1 MASTNTGADAANW
14 QQYGGSGSGGLGSV
28 LGAYLANQAGL
39 IDLKDQTQQSNLQ
52 KNGLLS
58 TMLGNQFAPKD
69 SVPPVPTDMT
79 GFQQKST
86 GGAYPL
92 QMVAPPDQLGS
103 GTYTP
108 PAAGTY
114 TPAAAVNPPAARD
127 TPVSQ
132 TGGNPQAQP
141 TGQEWD
147 KYPGTGFVDKIK
159 EFGSI
164 FMSAFGA

>member
-1 MASTNTGADAANW
+1 MATTNTGADSANW
-14 QQYGGSGSGGLGSV
+14 QQYGGNSSGGLGSV

-39 IDLKDQTQQSNLQ
+39 IDLKDQSQQSSLQ
-52 KNGLLS
+52 KNGLMN
-58 TMLGNQFAPKD
+58 TMFNNQLAPQD

-86 GGAYPL
+86 GNPYPL
-92 QMVAPPDQLGS
+92 QMVAPPNQLGS

-108 PAAGTY
+108 TEG
-114 TPAAAVNPPAARD
+114 VNPQAARD
-127 TPVSQ
+127 TSVSQ
-132 TGGNPQAQP
+132 TGGNPQSQP

-159 EFGSI
+159 DFGSL
-164 FMSAFGA
+164 FMAAFGA